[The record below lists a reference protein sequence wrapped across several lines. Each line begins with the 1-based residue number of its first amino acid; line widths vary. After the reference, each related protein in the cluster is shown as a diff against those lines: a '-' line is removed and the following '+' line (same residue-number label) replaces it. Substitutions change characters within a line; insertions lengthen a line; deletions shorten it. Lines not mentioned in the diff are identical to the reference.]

1 MAFLME
7 TESKITET
15 VCFLA
20 EISKNFDKNAEQ
32 KPLFLI
38 FRKAKVRSGPFP
50 LAGSRY
56 LPGKHWISAV
66 NVPCLRERAGG
77 NGIWK
82 TFGENGER
90 QLLFQVDGSP
100 KRF

>member
-56 LPGKHWISAV
+56 GFTSMYKP
-66 NVPCLRERAGG
+66 LREFGMIIYPRAEVLVCCCR
-77 NGIWK
+77 I
-82 TFGENGER
+82 TFS
-90 QLLFQVDGSP
+90 QSY
-100 KRF
+100 

>member
-38 FRKAKVRSGPFP
+38 FRKGKARSAPFP
-50 LAGSRY
+50 LAGSHHFPGGALDICGECD
-56 LPGKHWISAV
+56 LPSGEGRRKRNMENLWRKRRTATLVS
-66 NVPCLRERAGG
+66 GG
-77 NGIWK
+77 W
-82 TFGENGER
+82 FA
-90 QLLFQVDGSP
+90 
-100 KRF
+100 

>member
-1 MAFLME
+1 ME

-38 FRKAKVRSGPFP
+38 FRKSKVRSAPVSARGQS
-50 LAGSRY
+50 LRIY
-56 LPGKHWISAV
+56 L
-66 NVPCLRERAGG
+66 NV
-77 NGIWK
+77 
-82 TFGENGER
+82 
-90 QLLFQVDGSP
+90 
-100 KRF
+100 

>member
-38 FRKAKVRSGPFP
+38 FRKAKVRPGPVSARGQSLFAGEALDICSECALPSGE
-50 LAGSRY
+50 GRW
-56 LPGKHWISAV
+56 KR
-66 NVPCLRERAGG
+66 NVENLWRKRRTATLVSGG
-77 NGIWK
+77 W
-82 TFGENGER
+82 FA
-90 QLLFQVDGSP
+90 
-100 KRF
+100 

>member
-38 FRKAKVRSGPFP
+38 FRKAKVRSAPFP
-50 LAGSRY
+50 LAGSHH
-56 LPGKHWISAV
+56 LPGGALDICGECALPSGEGRWKR
-66 NVPCLRERAGG
+66 NVENLWRKRRTATLVSGG
-77 NGIWK
+77 W
-82 TFGENGER
+82 FA
-90 QLLFQVDGSP
+90 
-100 KRF
+100 